1 MPLKISRHTSYC
13 SKYWPRTSRC
23 CRASFCDALAPFF
36 SVEYYLIS
44 CYAQHYYSV
53 PSPLTSDTMMRQWRC
68 SFYAQDYCVYLSV
81 CGSRPHILMV
91 MVFWNGPVW
100 HFAGPFY
107 TNLCLPLFSH
117 LFCYSRHSPPPTHLK
132 QDDDTSL
139 FTAHRQPLFFHLITA
154 AATTL
159 HHHHP
164 PLHIIIAAH
173 HYWQYSSIIYRA
185 ITIIIHCR
193 YKSII
198 I

>member
-53 PSPLTSDTMMRQWRC
+53 PLPLTSDTMMRQWRC

-107 TNLCLPLFSH
+107 TNLCLPLFSD
-117 LFCYSRHSPPPTHLK
+117 LFCYSATTHTPQAKFVHCTSATSLLSSNYCRCHYSTSSPPPSTYNNRRP
-132 QDDDTSL
+132 SL
-139 FTAHRQPLFFHLITA
+139 LAVLLYY
-154 AATTL
+154 L
-159 HHHHP
+159 
-164 PLHIIIAAH
+164 
-173 HYWQYSSIIYRA
+173 
-185 ITIIIHCR
+185 
-193 YKSII
+193 
-198 I
+198 

>member
-44 CYAQHYYSV
+44 CYSQHYYSV

-91 MVFWNGPVW
+91 MVFGEWPGLVRGW
-100 HFAGPFY
+100 G
-107 TNLCLPLFSH
+107 CSMGLFS
-117 LFCYSRHSPPPTHLK
+117 K
-132 QDDDTSL
+132 VE
-139 FTAHRQPLFFHLITA
+139 TAHVQISQHTPHTRG
-154 AATTL
+154 
-159 HHHHP
+159 
-164 PLHIIIAAH
+164 
-173 HYWQYSSIIYRA
+173 
-185 ITIIIHCR
+185 
-193 YKSII
+193 
-198 I
+198 